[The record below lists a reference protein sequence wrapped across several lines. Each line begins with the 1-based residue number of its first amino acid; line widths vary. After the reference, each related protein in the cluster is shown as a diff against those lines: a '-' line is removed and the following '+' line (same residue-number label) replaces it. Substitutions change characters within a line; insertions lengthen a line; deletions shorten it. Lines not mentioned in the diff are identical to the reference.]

1 MRVVIVD
8 DEVLAL
14 DYLERQ
20 IAKTDIS
27 ANIVGRFTDPLEGKR
42 FLLQNQVDVAFL
54 DIHLPELS
62 GIELAEQLLEAKPEL
77 VVVFVTAYDEFA
89 VKAFELNALDY
100 IVKPVRLE
108 RLTKTLSRVRYSLA
122 MKQPSAVESDSA
134 QELRLNLFRQFS
146 IADDSGGAHLLQWRT
161 TKAQELFLYLLQ
173 HRGQLVRKS
182 TLTDLLWPEYELD
195 KVYSQ
200 LYTAVYHIRKTLK
213 PYAKYIQITNTTE
226 GYILSLTEVRL
237 DIEEWEERIGK
248 LPPIS
253 EASLEDYI
261 DTMKLYTG
269 DYLQEYGYWWTES
282 ECQRLKEQGLGVSFA
297 IAEWYQQQQ
306 IWDKAASYYQRLRSL
321 YPQEERTYFELM
333 KIYASTQNSGLVEQ
347 QYKEL
352 QFILKEELDVAPS
365 KYITDWYEAWCQ
377 NQEPVRKI

>member
-8 DEVLAL
+8 DEQLAL

-20 IAKTDIS
+20 IAKITDIS
-27 ANIVGRFTDPLEGKR
+27 ADIVGKFTDPLEGKR
-42 FLLQNQVDVAFL
+42 FLLQNQADVAFL
-54 DIHLPELS
+54 DIHLPEIS
-62 GIELAEQLLEAKPEL
+62 GIEMAEQILEAKPEL
-77 VVVFVTAYDEFA
+77 AVVFVTAYNEFA

-108 RLTKTLSRVRYSLA
+108 RLSKTLSRVRDSLSL
-122 MKQPSAVESDSA
+122 KQPSVAETESA
-134 QELRLNLFRQFS
+134 QDLRLNLFRQFS
-146 IADDSGGAHLLQWRT
+146 IAAEEGQHLLQWRT

-226 GYILSLTEVRL
+226 GYILSLTGVRL

-253 EASLEDYI
+253 EVSLEDYI
-261 DTMKLYTG
+261 DTMKLYSG

-297 IAEWYQQQQ
+297 IAEWYQQQE
-306 IWDKAASYYQRLRSL
+306 IWDKAVSCYQRLRSL

-333 KIYASTQNSGLVEQ
+333 KIYASAQNSVLVEQ

-352 QFILKEELDVAPS
+352 QYILKEELDVTPS

-377 NQEPVRKI
+377 AREAVRKV